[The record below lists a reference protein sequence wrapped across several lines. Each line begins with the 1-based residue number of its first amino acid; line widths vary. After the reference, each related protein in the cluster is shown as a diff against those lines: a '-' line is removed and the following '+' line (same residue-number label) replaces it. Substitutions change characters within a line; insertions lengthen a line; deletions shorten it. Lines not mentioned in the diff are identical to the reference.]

1 VISFE
6 RLSNV
11 IATRTKLADWP
22 LIVKFGI
29 TPALSLLALLAFT
42 LMGVS
47 ALHEARDATQ
57 QIVQSDLHDASR
69 LAQMDH
75 EFERANGDLFRL
87 LTAKAANPK
96 GTNVPVRAAALQR
109 AFADIGHGLK
119 ALRTSGIGKPNRA
132 RIDMAIQQLD
142 GYAQAVDVVTA
153 MLDLNFET
161 AVSMLPPFQKNAAL
175 VTATFRDIGQ
185 SGTAQA
191 SRRAQLVSDQ
201 VETAKDMLVWLSVL
215 AVIVIAATAFTLGIA
230 TIKSIFK
237 IADATT
243 RLAGAD
249 YDIDIGALR
258 RGDELGAVVTALE
271 TFRTNALDAAR
282 VLTEREQERV
292 EADESERRRIHE
304 RQTAEHE
311 SRERAARER
320 RMMLNELACEF
331 ENSISTIID
340 AVSRSCDSLLLN
352 AEELTER
359 AQQIRLESTLLD
371 RESGEMAQSMQIA
384 AVATDELM
392 MSFAEIGRQV
402 DGSHQVATSA
412 CHEAEKAGDT
422 VAMLAQE
429 AERIEA
435 VVGTISQIAS
445 RTNLLALNAT
455 IEAARAGEAGRGF
468 AVVASEVKNLAGQTG
483 GATNQVRGQI
493 SGIQASATDV
503 VDATKSIT
511 AMVQSLNEVASI
523 VAVAVAQQVHAGNE
537 IAGVLAT
544 AVNKTDDM
552 VRASGQ
558 IRQAA
563 DQGNLAATDMRAAIN
578 QLQHHFKQLRSD
590 AERFVNHIR
599 AA

>member
-1 VISFE
+1 MTSFK
-6 RLSNV
+6 RLSNA
-11 IATRTKLADWP
+11 IMARSRLADWP

-29 TPALSLLALLAFT
+29 TPALSLVALLAFT

-47 ALHEARDATQ
+47 ALHQARDATQ
-57 QIVQSDLHDASR
+57 QIVRSDLRDASR

-96 GTNVPVRAAALQR
+96 GTDVSGRAAAIQR
-109 AFADIGHGLK
+109 AFADVGHGLK

-132 RIDMAIQQLD
+132 RIDTAIQQLD
-142 GYAQAVDVVTA
+142 EYAQAVDVVTA
-153 MLDLNFET
+153 MLDVNFET
-161 AVSMLPPFQKNAAL
+161 AVSMLPRFQKHAVI
-175 VTATFRDIGQ
+175 VTATFRDVSQ
-185 SGTAQA
+185 SGAAQ
-191 SRRAQLVSDQ
+191 SSSRAQLVSDD
-201 VETAKDMLVWLSVL
+201 VEATRNELIWLSAL
-215 AVIVIAATAFTLGIA
+215 AVIMIAAAAFTLGVA
-230 TIKSIFK
+230 TIRSIFR

-249 YDIDIGALR
+249 YDIDIQALR

-282 VLTEREQERV
+282 LLTEREEARV
-292 EADESERRRIHE
+292 KADESERRHSRE
-304 RQTAEHE
+304 RQTAENE

-320 RMMLNELACEF
+320 HTMLNALACEF
-331 ENSISTIID
+331 ENSISTIIE
-340 AVSRSCDSLLLN
+340 AVSRSSECLLMN
-352 AEELTER
+352 AEKLTER
-359 AQQIRLESTLLD
+359 AEQTKAESTKLD

-384 AVATDELM
+384 ATATDELM

-402 DGSHQVATSA
+402 NGSHQVATSA
-412 CHEAEKAGDT
+412 CLEAEKAGDT

-455 IEAARAGEAGRGF
+455 IEAARAGEAGHGF
-468 AVVASEVKNLAGQTG
+468 AVVANEVKNLAGQTG
-483 GATNQVRGQI
+483 GATNQVRVQI

-503 VDATKSIT
+503 VDATRSIT
-511 AMVQSLNEVASI
+511 AMIQSLNQVSSI
-523 VAVAVAQQVHAGNE
+523 VAVAVGQQVSAGNE
-537 IAGVLAT
+537 IASVLAA

-552 VRASGQ
+552 VRASGH
-558 IRQAA
+558 IRRSA
-563 DQGNLAATDMRAAIN
+563 DQGNLAATDVRAAVD
-578 QLQHHFKQLRSD
+578 QLQQHFKQLRSD
-590 AERFVNHIR
+590 AERFVTHIR